1 MTIDEIALRRWAI
14 EQASVLRWDD
24 DEQKIIAF
32 AEKLIEFVKGDEE
45 TMVDVNATI
54 AVLKGLEN
62 DD

>member
-32 AEKLIEFVKGDEE
+32 AEKLIEFVKGDEDE
-45 TMVDVNATI
+45 
-54 AVLKGLEN
+54 E
-62 DD
+62 